1 MPQFSGSVLTF
12 DNSPVI
18 KTTHI
23 KHLGLILDQKLNF
36 NEHLKHKMSNSY
48 KGMSVH
54 GSIQNIIP
62 KNNNYKYLLT
72 IYKWNSGNGSDLSVI
87 FLFFLF
93 FQNTIFGNGFPRDY
107 IK

>member
-54 GSIQNIIP
+54 GSI
-62 KNNNYKYLLT
+62 
-72 IYKWNSGNGSDLSVI
+72 
-87 FLFFLF
+87 
-93 FQNTIFGNGFPRDY
+93 
-107 IK
+107 